1 LRAIRVFIFS
11 WFTCFSVEAQI
22 SRVHVHGS
30 VEAARPQELMLELR
44 QTGGSVELYTA
55 MPAIS
60 GQFDFRGI
68 PAGVYLLTVKNQ
80 HGEVLKEEPV
90 SLVSADTEL
99 PIRLVERAPSVP
111 SGTVSLHRLAHR
123 VPKAA
128 QKAVQ
133 SYRKCRAKSD
143 EPCALAALNEAIAA
157 DPESLEALVNRSALH
172 ARAHAWDLASADLE
186 QALRLDPDCSLAH
199 ANRAFIAVH
208 RQDYRQ
214 AAISA
219 RAALRSQPDSL
230 NAQYLLGMAQVNLGE
245 AQKGFR
251 LLEKIAGEYEPARLA
266 LQQAAPQRERLARS
280 LLPR

>member
-1 LRAIRVFIFS
+1 
-11 WFTCFSVEAQI
+11 
-22 SRVHVHGS
+22 
-30 VEAARPQELMLELR
+30 MLELR

-60 GQFDFRGI
+60 GQFDLRGI

-99 PIRLVERAPSVP
+99 PIHLVDRAPAAAG
-111 SGTVSLHRLAHR
+111 GTVSLHRLAHR

-133 SYRKCRAKSD
+133 RYRKCRAKSD
-143 EPCALAALNEAIAA
+143 DACALAALNEAIAA

-172 ARAHAWDLASADLE
+172 ARAKAWDFAAADIE

-230 NAQYLLGMAQVNLGE
+230 NAQYLLGLAQVNLGE
-245 AQKGFR
+245 LQNGFHR
-251 LLEKIAGEYEPARLA
+251 LEKIAGEYEPARLA
-266 LQQAAPQRERLARS
+266 LQQAAPQRARLARS